1 MDTQQLTNRYN
12 TIPESLSG
20 GVALFKKLSTK
31 PGVRS
36 VKLLSNFD
44 KDLELSLHYG
54 TDIYKGLVVEVS
66 NEYKLTESDRAWFH
80 PELTKCRQLYDGKK
94 NLEDKV
100 SAFNSS
106 AGIYSTYSIDEL
118 GGQTTNY
125 FTILD
130 TSDLKASEA
139 FLKQQIETHAS
150 MKQVYSSYKL
160 DRFNDINLS
169 QRSKINSDAKYST
182 EYVSLFKDASSY
194 HFYNH
199 AVREGENK
207 LLLQSPLM
215 GYALVNTSG
224 ITGSDNLTNEFMDI
238 NKLAPKH
245 IQRIYKDCK
254 WEGDSVV
261 NTAVLKKGE
270 MYDDKLE
277 SFRMVKGYF
286 SSNNIQES
294 MDLALLLKL
303 TPKKENLPEGVEADS
318 FTQRNVIPFE
328 ATEEMVGKLFKQHW
342 KKLIASKYVS
352 GSKLILPRDLVEQT
366 LI

>member
-12 TIPESLSG
+12 TIPESLSD
-20 GVALFKKLSTK
+20 GVALFEKLSTK

-66 NEYKLTESDRAWFH
+66 NEYKLTENDRAWFH
-80 PELTKCRQLYDGKK
+80 PELMKCRQLYDGKK

-106 AGIYSTYSIDEL
+106 SGIYSTYSVDEL

-130 TSDLKASEA
+130 TSNLKASSA
-139 FLKQQIETHAS
+139 FLDQQIENNSS
-150 MKQVYSSYKL
+150 MKEVYSRYKFDL
-160 DRFNDINLS
+160 KSEPSN
-169 QRSKINSDAKYST
+169 AKYVT

-270 MYDDKLE
+270 MYDDKIE

-286 SSNNIQES
+286 SSNKIQES

-303 TPKKENLPEGVEADS
+303 TPKKENLPEGVQADS
-318 FTQRNVIPFE
+318 FTERNVIPFE
-328 ATEEMVGKLFKQHW
+328 ASEEMVGKLFKQHW
-342 KKLIASKYVS
+342 KKLIASKYIS